1 MEDTNTEMAMGT
13 IVSNK
18 YKLIEEIGSGSF
30 GFVYKA
36 IVMKNSDL
44 VAIKFEDY
52 NAKSKLLKNEAQI
65 YRYLEGGVGI
75 PIIKWFGV
83 HEYSTITYRFM
94 VFDLLGK
101 SLYDL
106 KHEYKQF
113 TEEQVQKC
121 GIGVIDI
128 IQHVHNK
135 GYLHRDIKSENFLFG
150 IGSKAQKLYIIDF
163 GLSKRFLDDNN
174 NHIPT
179 KQHKKFTGTIRYLS
193 TNVHNGN
200 EPSRRDDLISIGYM
214 LMFLLKGILPWQKVT
229 NNSKDDRI
237 KDIFRIKNYYKQ
249 HNLAGEYPAFLV
261 DFMNYVYNLK
271 YDDVPNYNM
280 ISRIFNNTNTNSIND
295 VIGK

>member
-1 MEDTNTEMAMGT
+1 MEDVNTEMAMGT
-13 IVSNK
+13 IISNK

-65 YRYLEGGVGI
+65 YRYLEGGIGI
-75 PIIKWFGV
+75 PTIKWFGV

-135 GYLHRDIKSENFLFG
+135 GYLHRDIKPENFLFG
-150 IGSKAQKLYIIDF
+150 IGSKAKKLYIIDF

-174 NHIPT
+174 NHIPM

-193 TNVHNGN
+193 TNIHNGN

-214 LMFLLKGILPWQKVT
+214 LMFLLKGILPWQKIT
-229 NNSKDDRI
+229 NSSKDDRI

-249 HNLAGEYPAFLV
+249 HNLAGEYPTFLV
-261 DFMNYVYNLK
+261 DFMNYAYNLK

-280 ISRIFNNTNTNSIND
+280 ISRIFNNTNANSIDD